1 MLDNY
6 RDLLDELLET
16 PNILRERVAAGDGD
30 DRPPDLLP
38 LMVALRDR
46 DQLVLQRLQ
55 SLMRETD
62 PYLPAISDDVQAKP
76 GTDPAAVL
84 AEFETARGEV
94 VSLLM
99 NLSLKDWDRT
109 GTHEID
115 GEITLADEVE
125 RHVEFDEEHVA
136 RIRAL

>member
-16 PNILRERVAAGDGD
+16 PNILRDRVGAAGADL
-30 DRPPDLLP
+30 PPGLLP
-38 LMVALRDR
+38 LMIELRDR

-62 PYLPAISDDVQAKP
+62 PFLPALSDDAAAKP
-76 GTDPAAVL
+76 GDDPAAVL

>member
-30 DRPPDLLP
+30 DLPPDLLP
-38 LMVALRDR
+38 LMIALRDR

-62 PYLPAISDDVQAKP
+62 PYLPAISDDVTAKP

-136 RIRAL
+136 RIHAL